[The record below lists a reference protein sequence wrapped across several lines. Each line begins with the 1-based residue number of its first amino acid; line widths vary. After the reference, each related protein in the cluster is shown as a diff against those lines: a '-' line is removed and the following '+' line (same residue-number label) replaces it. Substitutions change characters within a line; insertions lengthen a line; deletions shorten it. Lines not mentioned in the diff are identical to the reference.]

1 MNSWKRKLRMGMVGG
16 GEGALIGGVHRI
28 AAELDQQIEL
38 VAGCFSS
45 DPENTRRTGEGLYL
59 DPSRCYSTYVEMAE
73 IEADLPKDERI
84 DFVSIVTPNN
94 LHYPVSKKFLKAGFH
109 VVCDKPMTYTL
120 EEAVELVDLVE
131 ETGLVFALTHNYT
144 GYPLIR
150 HARHLFTSGELG
162 AVRKVIV
169 EYLQQW
175 LMVSQ
180 EKCGNKQAVWRT
192 DPSQSGIGGSLG
204 DIGVHCFNLV
214 EYVTGDLIQELCAD
228 KSTFLPDRRLD
239 EDVNALLRLE
249 GGGKGVLSISQVAT
263 GEDNGLTLRVY
274 AEKGALLWKQ
284 EQPNELQFYQYG
296 KPRQILSRA
305 HAYLSDMAKDSTR
318 VPPGHPEGFIEAF
331 ATIYNGASK
340 AIRAHLDGLSL
351 TVDNYD
357 FPTVY
362 DGLRGMEFITKAV
375 ESSENGSI
383 WVGI

>member
-94 LHYPVSKKFLKAGFH
+94 LHFPVSKKFLKAGFH

-120 EEAVELVDLVE
+120 DEAAELVDLVE

-169 EYLQQW
+169 EYLQEW

-180 EKCGNKQAVWRT
+180 EKSGNKQAVWRT
-192 DPSQSGIGGSLG
+192 DPSQSGIGGTLG
-204 DIGVHCFNLV
+204 DLGVHCFNLV

-274 AEKGALLWKQ
+274 AENGALLWNQ
-284 EQPNELQFYQYG
+284 EEPNKLQFYQYG
-296 KPRQILSRA
+296 KPRQILRRG
-305 HAYLSDMAKDSTR
+305 HAYLSDLAKDSTR
-318 VPPGHPEGFIEAF
+318 IPPGHPEGFIEAF

>member
-16 GEGALIGGVHRI
+16 GEGAFIGGVHRI

-45 DPENTRRTGEGLYL
+45 DTENTRRTGEGLYL

-94 LHYPVSKKFLKAGFH
+94 LHFPVSKKFLKAGFH

-120 EEAVELVDLVE
+120 DEAAELVDLVE

-169 EYLQQW
+169 EYLQEW

-180 EKCGNKQAVWRT
+180 EKSGNKQAVWRT
-192 DPSQSGIGGSLG
+192 DPSQSWIGGTLG
-204 DIGVHCFNLV
+204 DLGVHCFNLV

-249 GGGKGVLSISQVAT
+249 GGGKGVLSISQVST

-274 AEKGALLWKQ
+274 AENGALLWNQ
-284 EQPNELQFYQYG
+284 EEPNKLQFYQYG
-296 KPRQILSRA
+296 KPRQILRRG
-305 HAYLSDMAKDSTR
+305 HAYLSDLAKDSTR
-318 VPPGHPEGFIEAF
+318 IPPGHPEGFIEAF

-340 AIRAHLDGLSL
+340 AIRAHLDGLPL